1 MDCFVVLIQ
10 LRNYSKLFSTLA
22 SVNLFE
28 LVIRISIALLDI
40 VNQFENLFFSLWL
53 LFEWWYNLI

>member
-53 LFEWWYNLI
+53 LFEW